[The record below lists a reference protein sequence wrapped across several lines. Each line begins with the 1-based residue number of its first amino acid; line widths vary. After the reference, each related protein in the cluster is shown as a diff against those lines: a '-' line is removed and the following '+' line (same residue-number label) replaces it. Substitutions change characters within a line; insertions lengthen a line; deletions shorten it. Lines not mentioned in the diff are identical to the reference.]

1 VEEATYL
8 AIYGTTDLPPQTR
21 RETAGP
27 LAMAL
32 AGGVIRG
39 ISWGGTEVVRGIVSL
54 VRDSDWGTLAAER
67 AAERFDRGADGFDY
81 EYRCELAGG
90 ALDSVLRLHAHAAGQ
105 VVIEAEITAHREYLT
120 NRAGLTLLHPIA
132 GVAGAPLTVVRPDGT
147 RLETRFPERIA
158 PAQPATDIAGLVH
171 EIDGIRVEI
180 GFAGET
186 FEMEDQRNWSDASFK
201 TYCRS
206 LFAPHPDRIAAGE
219 TVRQRIE
226 IKLSGTP
233 APVAKAGDAA
243 ILRLGDET
251 GQVPTP
257 RLAAQHDWLPDE
269 PLAEARALEPLALT
283 LRLDARQPEQVAV
296 ALRRA
301 RVLADADCDLEIVLA
316 DEGDT
321 GTVLAEI
328 AAATRAAGIRPR
340 HVLALPAA
348 YLTSYQPSG
357 PWPRGTSPEAAITG
371 TRIAFPTASV
381 GGGMLTNFTEL
392 NRRPP
397 ATAIDFVTHGS
408 TATVHA
414 ADDASVI
421 ETLEALPRI
430 FASAAAL
437 APGVAYRP
445 GLISIGARSNPYGA
459 GVAPNPLQRRV
470 PLAEADPRQR
480 GLFAAAWAVGVL
492 AATRGSA
499 VESLCLAA
507 PIGPFGVIYRKAAW
521 PQPLFDED
529 PEAKVFPLFH
539 VWRAARALGGLP
551 RRAVGPLPA
560 PLVAMAARTH
570 TGTSLIVANPGGA
583 ARQLT
588 LPARGRVRLL
598 DTSRFAE
605 AVRDSFWLDTA
616 AAMETET
623 VDLESFAI
631 GFIDLPEGGA

>member
-1 VEEATYL
+1 VEEAAYL
-8 AIYGTTDLPPQTR
+8 AIYGTTELPLQIR
-21 RETAGP
+21 RESAGP

-32 AGGVIRG
+32 AGGAVRG
-39 ISWGGTEVVRGIVSL
+39 LAWGGTEVVRGIVSL
-54 VRDSDWGTLAAER
+54 VRDPDWGTLAAEH
-67 AAERFDRGADGFDY
+67 AAERFDRRADGFEY
-81 EYRCELAGG
+81 EYRCELGGG
-90 ALDSVLRLHAHAAGQ
+90 ALASVLRVHAYAGGR
-105 VVIEAEITAHREYLT
+105 VVVEAEITAHEGYLT
-120 NRAGLTLLHPIA
+120 QRAGLTLLHPIA

-147 RLETRFPERIA
+147 RLATRFPERIA
-158 PAQPATDIAGLVH
+158 SAQPATDIAGLVH

-206 LFAPHPDRIAAGE
+206 LFAPHPYRIAAGE

-233 APVAKAGDAA
+233 APTAEVGETAT
-243 ILRLGDET
+243 LRLGDEA
-251 GQVPTP
+251 GQMPTA

-269 PLAEARALEPLALT
+269 APPALQALEPLALT
-283 LRLDARQPEQVAV
+283 LRLDARQPDAVAT

-301 RVLADADCDLEIVLA
+301 GRLAGGDCDLEIILA
-316 DEGDT
+316 DDGDPAAALT
-321 GTVLAEI
+321 EI
-328 AAATRAAGIRPR
+328 ASAVRLARIRPR
-340 HVLALPAA
+340 HVMALPAA
-348 YLTSYQPSG
+348 FLASYQPTAQ
-357 PWPRGTSPEAAITG
+357 WPRGTSPEAAITG
-371 TRIAFPTASV
+371 LRIAFPEAAI
-381 GGGMLTNFTEL
+381 GGGMLTNFTEF

-397 ATAIDFVTHGS
+397 AAAVDFISHGS

-437 APGVAYRP
+437 APGAAYRL
-445 GLISIGARSNPYGA
+445 GLISIGARTNPYGA
-459 GVAPNPLQRRV
+459 GVAPNPRQARV

-492 AATRGSA
+492 AATEASA

-507 PIGPFGVIYRKAAW
+507 PLGPFGVIYQKAAW
-521 PQPLFDED
+521 PQPLFDD
-529 PEAKVFPLFH
+529 NPEATVFPLFH
-539 VWRAARALGGLP
+539 VVRAARSLAGRPRLALG
-551 RRAVGPLPA
+551 ALPA
-560 PLVAMAARTH
+560 PLVGIAAKMPAAT
-570 TGTSLIVANPGGA
+570 TLIVANPGTA
-583 ARQLT
+583 ARRLT

-598 DTSRFAE
+598 DTSRFAQ
-605 AVRDSFWLDTA
+605 AALDPFWVDHT

-623 VDLESFAI
+623 VDLDSFATA
-631 GFIDLPEGGA
+631 FIELEEGA